1 MQRHGDVE
9 SLSLLHPRVVGG
21 GPDGAV
27 CTEEDDLTAHRSG
40 ALRITRLVEDSV
52 DVQAGTRTVASVEA
66 VQEGTV
72 MSGR

>member
-1 MQRHGDVE
+1 M
-9 SLSLLHPRVVGG
+9 VGV

-52 DVQAGTRTVASVEA
+52 DVQADGQTGTRKVASVEA